1 MKVKYIDDVIIVYL
15 KDVFEDDSYKL
26 SKDISDKLN
35 KYYMI
40 ELKGFYKVN
49 VYIDSNYGTILEY
62 INEGKNLD
70 FKFTKLDLNL
80 NVYKEKFLYEI
91 NDIFYYKINK
101 IIFFDNRYYI
111 DKYIS
116 ELEIS
121 NIIFK
126 NIDIIKKYGIEKLL
140 K

>member
-26 SKDISDKLN
+26 SKDISDKIN

-91 NDIFYYKINK
+91 N
-101 IIFFDNRYYI
+101 
-111 DKYIS
+111 
-116 ELEIS
+116 
-121 NIIFK
+121 
-126 NIDIIKKYGIEKLL
+126 
-140 K
+140 